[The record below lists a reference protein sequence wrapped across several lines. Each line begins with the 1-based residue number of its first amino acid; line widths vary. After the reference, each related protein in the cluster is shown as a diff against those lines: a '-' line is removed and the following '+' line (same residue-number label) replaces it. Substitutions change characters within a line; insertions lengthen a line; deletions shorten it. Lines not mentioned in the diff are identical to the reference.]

1 MSHYVACLLQSDMM
15 GGRPGFYICSVL
27 SNMTK
32 VVEFSNSCSK
42 LNWQILVEYNEKLL
56 VLIHENITCK
66 TFWSGLVIENV
77 LNLADKKTGLHNYI
91 MQHLIS
97 HVGSV
102 LIKYIVFNFK
112 ACIAC
117 QFEKQQQPNAPTQC
131 LSVTFWMR

>member
-56 VLIHENITCK
+56 VLI
-66 TFWSGLVIENV
+66 
-77 LNLADKKTGLHNYI
+77 
-91 MQHLIS
+91 
-97 HVGSV
+97 
-102 LIKYIVFNFK
+102 LIKFIRILRVRLFDQDLLLK
-112 ACIAC
+112 M
-117 QFEKQQQPNAPTQC
+117 
-131 LSVTFWMR
+131 S